1 MNGPTYIWLC
11 HKCGKSNQ
19 AHTDNCSF
27 CGFQSNASAY
37 EIEAALNQSQT
48 SKVEQ
53 TIKLSSAKKVVG
65 ILGVAIAGMGAFMGK
80 FGLSVDT
87 NIIGLILMGVGV
99 LTLCSIGI
107 IGNKNA
113 A

>member
-1 MNGPTYIWLC
+1 MNGPIYIWVC

-19 AHTDNCSF
+19 ANADKCTF

-65 ILGVAIAGMGAFMGK
+65 VIGFAVTGIGAFMGK
-80 FGLSVDT
+80 FGLSIDT
-87 NIIGLILMGVGV
+87 NIIGFILMGVGV
-99 LTLCSIGI
+99 LTLWSIGI

-113 A
+113 T